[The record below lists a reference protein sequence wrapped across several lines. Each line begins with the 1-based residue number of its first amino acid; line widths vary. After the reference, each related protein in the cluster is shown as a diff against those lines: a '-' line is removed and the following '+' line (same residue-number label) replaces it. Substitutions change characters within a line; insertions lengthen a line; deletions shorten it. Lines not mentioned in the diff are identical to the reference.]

1 MWAARRATGTLKN
14 CVARDWLAT
23 SSRSSVGI
31 GSGTPASLVTISKCS
46 RLHTDE
52 LSSNVF
58 HPTQRTPARPPG
70 AHLAQEAQ
78 MFLPLS
84 HIFCA
89 SAPLLPHK
97 ESQMSRRKMI
107 RPCGK
112 ANNIRRPACT
122 CALSK
127 GDERRL
133 VTKKKIRFRMSP

>member
-31 GSGTPASLVTISKCS
+31 GCGTPASLVTISKCS

-52 LSSNVF
+52 LSRNVF

-70 AHLAQEAQ
+70 AHLAQEAP

-84 HIFCA
+84 HIFSSPTQGVTNVKKEDDPSMRESKQHQAARVHVCSFKRRREEA
-89 SAPLLPHK
+89 RHEKKNTLP
-97 ESQMSRRKMI
+97 
-107 RPCGK
+107 
-112 ANNIRRPACT
+112 N
-122 CALSK
+122 
-127 GDERRL
+127 
-133 VTKKKIRFRMSP
+133 VTVIV